1 MRSAVLLATAAL
13 LVSSAL
19 AVGAGARTAHTSGA
33 GVQPAACHLL
43 NFSGVRS
50 GVARGHPV
58 RYLELLN
65 SCSAQSCW
73 AHFTSSN
80 GSKKCAYG
88 HGAIVTLAREPT
100 ARQAR
105 ERVRSELQKGYRQVT
120 VGADLAGIVADSKGA
135 GVVMAVGRT
144 FAVFTLGAA
153 SDNNS
158 NSTWAGAKV
167 LIKKGARRIARALRQ
182 PGCPPDCPQ

>member
-1 MRSAVLLATAAL
+1 
-13 LVSSAL
+13 
-19 AVGAGARTAHTSGA
+19 
-33 GVQPAACHLL
+33 
-43 NFSGVRS
+43 
-50 GVARGHPV
+50 V

-73 AHFTSSN
+73 AHFTSSS

-88 HGAIVTLAREPT
+88 RGATITLAREPT

-105 ERVRSELQKGYRQVT
+105 EKVRSYLHRGYRRVNL
-120 VGADLAGIVADSKGA
+120 GADLAGIVANSKGA

-144 FAVFTLGAA
+144 IAAFTLGAA

-167 LIKKGARRIARALRQ
+167 LLKKGARRIATALRR
-182 PGCPPDCPQ
+182 PGCPPSCPQ